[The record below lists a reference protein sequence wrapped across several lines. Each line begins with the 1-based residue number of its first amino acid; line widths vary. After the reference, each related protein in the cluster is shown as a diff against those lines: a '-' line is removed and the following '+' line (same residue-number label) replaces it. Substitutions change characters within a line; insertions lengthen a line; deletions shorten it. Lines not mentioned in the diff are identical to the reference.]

1 MNNFRFYS
9 PTYFVFG
16 KGTENEA
23 GQCVKNSAEV
33 RSLFI
38 MEEARLSDQAFWEE

>member
-16 KGTENEA
+16 KGCENEA
-23 GQCVKNSAEV
+23 GIYVKI
-33 RSLFI
+33 FG
-38 MEEARLSDQAFWEE
+38 